1 VPAVRLHV
9 IYRSTGPD
17 NMKARPPYHSKL
29 SSLLS
34 LLRSWDAAGPRGELV
49 FLNNGPIPADR
60 LAVMHRAGRVESRSG
75 LELHESYW
83 AALSLALGWPD
94 GDLVL
99 FAEDDHLY
107 REEALQAVADAAA
120 ALPAYSYFATYA
132 STADGMPNGEPL
144 HAGLRVPRVGAAEL
158 IPGWVRGLS
167 HTSSFAVRAEA
178 LRRDAS
184 LHRLAPRCG
193 GAWDHSLAL
202 AYQGIAPYGP
212 GGVLRALREPRMGSI
227 TRRAKVTV
235 RRGALMAAAA
245 ARRGS
250 PSRLAAARPC
260 LSTHVESGL
269 LSLDTEWEAEAH
281 RV

>member
-1 VPAVRLHV
+1 MAAVRLHV

-17 NMKARPPYHSKL
+17 NAKGRPPYHSKL
-29 SSLLS
+29 RSLRS
-34 LLRSWDAAGPRGELV
+34 LLRSWEAVGPRGELV

-60 LAVMHRAGRVESRSG
+60 LAVMHRCGRVESRSG

-83 AALSLALGWPD
+83 AAVSLALGWPD

-107 REEALQAVADAAA
+107 REEALQAIVDAAG
-120 ALPAYSYFATYA
+120 ALAEFSYFATYA
-132 STADGMPNGEPL
+132 STAAGMPNGDPL
-144 HAGLRVPRVGAAEL
+144 HAGLRVPRIGAAAVA
-158 IPGWVRGLS
+158 PGWVRGLS
-167 HTSSFAVRAEA
+167 HTSSFAVRVRA

-193 GAWDHSLAL
+193 GAWDHALAL
-202 AYQGIAPYGP
+202 AYQGLVPYGP
-212 GGVLRALREPRMGSI
+212 GGVAQALREPRLGSR
-227 TRRAKVTV
+227 TRRAKV
-235 RRGALMAAAA
+235 ALWRAAIVAAAA
-245 ARRGS
+245 ARRT

-260 LSTHVESGL
+260 LSTHVESGML
-269 LSLDTEWEAEAH
+269 ALDTDWEVEAY